1 MKTFVVKGIIVRE
14 VPYGEADKL
23 LNILTREYGL
33 LTVSAKH
40 ARRPKRNMLFATS
53 ALTLGEFEISG
64 SESTRY
70 YLSAATI
77 VESFEKIRSDVVL
90 LTYCAHIMDL
100 VLDSMRDISSAE
112 EIFTLVLYTLNR
124 YTRPDID
131 LALTIHTFELKLL
144 FVLGFTP
151 VLHECSVCGKP
162 FIIGPEEKVVF
173 SYNRCGVICDE
184 RRCLSERGEYKL
196 ISPATLECMKYI
208 SFVQIDKV
216 FSFKLDKIYSDEL
229 AELSSRYIC
238 DRLER
243 CYTKLKLLE
252 DFC

>member
-23 LNILTREYGL
+23 LNILTREHGL
-33 LTVSAKH
+33 LTVSAKN
-40 ARRPKRNMLFATS
+40 ARRPKRNMLLATS

-70 YLSAATI
+70 HLSDATI
-77 VESFEKIRSDVVL
+77 VESFEAIRNDVIL

-100 VLDSMRDISSAE
+100 VLDSMRDVSSAE
-112 EIFTLVLYTLNR
+112 EIFSLVLYTLNR
-124 YTRPDID
+124 FTKSAID
-131 LALTIHTFELKLL
+131 LPLTIHTFELKLL

-151 VLHECSVCGKP
+151 VLNECTVCAKP
-162 FIIGPEEKVVF
+162 FLTAPDEKVVF
-173 SYNRCGVICDE
+173 SYTRCGIICHE
-184 RRCLSERGEYKL
+184 RRCLSERGEYTY

-208 SFVQIDKV
+208 SYAQIDKV
-216 FSFKLDKIYSDEL
+216 FSFKLEQAYSDEL